1 MTTAADDARIRVM
14 QGFTAAVAERGYA
27 ATTIADIVAAARV
40 SKRTFYEHFPDKEA
54 CLLATYRASADRLER
69 MLREA
74 GRQTGDGWR
83 ERVHALV
90 TAYLEALDAVGPASR
105 TVLVEVQAAG
115 PRAFRMRSETQDR
128 FAALFV
134 ELVES
139 DPALPPLTPALAIA
153 LVGGINELLLHVAD
167 PYTRDGEPF
176 TSLVDTVAEFASA
189 VIGRGNS
196 TLHPGNGGGSVPAK
210 RS

>member
-54 CLLATYRASADRLER
+54 CLLATYRASAERLER
-69 MLREA
+69 ILREA
-74 GRQTGDGWR
+74 GQQTGGGWR

-90 TAYLEALDAVGPASR
+90 TAYLSALDAAGPASR

-115 PRAFRMRSETQDR
+115 PRAFRMRSETQHR

-139 DPALPPLTPALAIA
+139 DPALPPLDPALAIA
-153 LVGGINELLLHVAD
+153 LVGGINELLLHAAD
-167 PYTRDGEPF
+167 PYTRDGGPF
-176 TSLVDTVAEFASA
+176 IALADTVADFAGA
-189 VIGRGNS
+189 VIGR
-196 TLHPGNGGGSVPAK
+196 
-210 RS
+210 

>member
-54 CLLATYRASADRLER
+54 CLLATYQASADRLAR
-69 MLREA
+69 ILREA
-74 GRQTGDGWR
+74 GRQTGGWR

-90 TAYLEALDAVGPASR
+90 TAYLAALDAAGPASR

-115 PRAFRMRSETQDR
+115 PRAFRMRSETQHR

-139 DPALPPLTPALAIA
+139 DPALPALTPALAIA
-153 LVGGINELLLHVAD
+153 LVGGINELLLHAAD
-167 PYTRDGEPF
+167 PYTRDGAP
-176 TSLVDTVAEFASA
+176 FASLAETVTDFAGA
-189 VIGRGNS
+189 VIGRGTS
-196 TLHPGNGGGSVPAK
+196 T
-210 RS
+210 